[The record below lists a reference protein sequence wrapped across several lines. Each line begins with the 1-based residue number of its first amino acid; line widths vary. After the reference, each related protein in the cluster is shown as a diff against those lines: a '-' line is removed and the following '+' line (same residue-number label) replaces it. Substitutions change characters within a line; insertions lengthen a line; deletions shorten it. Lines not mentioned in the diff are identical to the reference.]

1 MAKNSLTELL
11 HSLALRTAKESNRK
25 AIYRDSNCMQLPN
38 QGEPMRT
45 TFNQNDM
52 NDYNVCAFPM
62 CGNVFDREGRERC
75 IHMCTCTMHL

>member
-1 MAKNSLTELL
+1 
-11 HSLALRTAKESNRK
+11 
-25 AIYRDSNCMQLPN
+25 
-38 QGEPMRT
+38 
-45 TFNQNDM
+45 M